1 MAIVARQRGLWGG
14 GVVVVFTFTGTYSS
28 TSNNEAL
35 KILSKS
41 LERITDSPLIEG
53 FRSMLFRR

>member
-1 MAIVARQRGLWGG
+1 MAIVARERGLWGSI
-14 GVVVVFTFTGTYSS
+14 VVVVFTLTGVYSS

-41 LERITDSPLIEG
+41 LERITDSPLMEG
-53 FRSMLFRR
+53 FCAMLFGR